1 MRGTGFLVSLA
12 IAACAAEPAPR
23 APAHPLAIRIE
34 PAGDSSRL
42 VLTAAPGWK
51 IGARLKPGLET
62 DEGLVFRFDAARL
75 TPDSAYFAEPP
86 IAIVPG
92 RLAMVHG
99 TLRAS
104 ACAAGEPVCRVVV
117 VRLRTKS
124 VNGKR

>member
-1 MRGTGFLVSLA
+1 VRATGIRLLLA
-12 IAACAAEPAPR
+12 LAACGRESDAQTGGQ
-23 APAHPLAIRIE
+23 PLAIRIE

-104 ACAAGEPVCRVVV
+104 ACAAGERVCRVVV

>member
-1 MRGTGFLVSLA
+1 VRGTGFLASLA

-42 VLTAAPGWK
+42 MLTATPGWT
-51 IGARLKPGLET
+51 IGARLKPALET
-62 DEGLVFRFDAARL
+62 DDGLVFRFDAERL

-86 IAIVPG
+86 FSIVPG

-104 ACAAGEPVCRVVV
+104 ACAAGERVCRVVTMP
-117 VRLRTKS
+117 VRGEK
-124 VNGKR
+124 

>member
-1 MRGTGFLVSLA
+1 VRGAGFLACLA

-23 APAHPLAIRIE
+23 TAGQPLAIRLE
-34 PAGDSSRL
+34 PDGDSSRL

-51 IGARLKPGLET
+51 IGARLKPALET

-86 IAIVPG
+86 IAIAPG
-92 RLAMVHG
+92 RPSMVHG

-104 ACAAGEPVCRVVV
+104 ACAAGERVCRVVV